1 MSINKSIY
9 DTLDKS
15 LKRDFVVGAFVGCV
29 MAITGLFSWGIHNEL
44 QIIDCNERFAAFAL
58 DLQRKT
64 QLKLDEKN
72 KEIDSLK
79 LQAALEL
86 KRVTEIRKEIENR
99 IGKKVK

>member
-9 DTLDKS
+9 DTLEKS
-15 LKRDFVVGAFVGCV
+15 LKRDFVVGAFTGCT
-29 MAITGLFSWGIHNEL
+29 MAIAALFSWGIHNEA

-64 QLKLDEKN
+64 QGKLDEKN

-86 KRVTEIRKEIENR
+86 RKVTAIRKKIESR
-99 IGKKVK
+99 IKYKTR